1 MLTLGQIPYGGI
13 LLIETAFDVK
23 GADMSTVTVRV
34 AGMTCAHCASSV
46 HDEVGSIAGVTAVD
60 VDLSTGKVTVESD
73 NPVDN
78 DALKAAVEEAGYQ
91 LAG

>member
-1 MLTLGQIPYGGI
+1 
-13 LLIETAFDVK
+13 
-23 GADMSTVTVRV
+23 
-34 AGMTCAHCASSV
+34 MTCAHCASSV